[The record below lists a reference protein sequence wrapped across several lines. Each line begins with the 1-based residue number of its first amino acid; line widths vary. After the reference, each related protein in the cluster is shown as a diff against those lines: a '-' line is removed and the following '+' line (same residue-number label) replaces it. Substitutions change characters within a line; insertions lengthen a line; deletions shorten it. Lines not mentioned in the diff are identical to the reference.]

1 MLPAG
6 REMPLKI
13 HEHRVLA
20 CLNFMSK
27 LYCLVNNGLEHMMHF
42 GDIGEMLED
51 YIEHM
56 QRLKKIEVVH

>member
-27 LYCLVNNGLEHMMHF
+27 L
-42 GDIGEMLED
+42 
-51 YIEHM
+51 
-56 QRLKKIEVVH
+56 